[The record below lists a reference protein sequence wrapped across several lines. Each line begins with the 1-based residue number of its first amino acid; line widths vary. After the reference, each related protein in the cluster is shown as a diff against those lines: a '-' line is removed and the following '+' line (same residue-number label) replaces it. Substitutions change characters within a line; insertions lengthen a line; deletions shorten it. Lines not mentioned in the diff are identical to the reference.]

1 MNFINISSGHLSK
14 CCCIKDLLK
23 IKRINKSMKKY
34 IDIQIYFFEHV
45 LMKISNNKNNKNNKY
60 NKYI

>member
-1 MNFINISSGHLSK
+1 MNFINISSCHLSN

-34 IDIQIYFFEHV
+34 IDIQIYFFENV
-45 LMKISNNKNNKNNKY
+45 LMKISNKKNNKY
-60 NKYI
+60 NKYNKYI